1 MINIKVTLNTQNE
14 TTPTVCNLDING
26 GGGVKFPI
34 FIMGTNSYI
43 DGYGGYI
50 RTSIEVIKNPYVHN
64 IHIGNYVSIATDTS
78 FCVGSNHNYRSLK
91 MGLDLPED
99 TSFIFLNK
107 GQILVQNDVWI
118 GHGATIMAGVTIH
131 NGAVVAANSHV
142 VKDVPPYAIVGG
154 NPAKI
159 IKYRFSKDIIKK
171 LQAIKWWDWSNEKIS
186 ANQNWLNTYKIQD
199 FCEKFYPEAF
209 ENKMAVQPPSY
220 IKYLLGKRIY
230 LYFIDV
236 HSEFSLWKQVVNI
249 FYKLHSN
256 SNEVIVFAADKDN
269 LDGMN
274 EVKTFVKNTVPNESH
289 SNFYFVD
296 ELEDEKSLMSCA
308 DFYIAN
314 RDTLTILRSEFA
326 DDYGAEILSAV
337 DRCGF

>member
-1 MINIKVTLNTQNE
+1 
-14 TTPTVCNLDING
+14 
-26 GGGVKFPI
+26 
-34 FIMGTNSYI
+34 MGKNSYI

-64 IHIGNYVSIATDTS
+64 IHIGNYVSIATETS

-91 MGLDLPED
+91 LGADVAGIDEFKFP
-99 TSFIFLNK
+99 NK
-107 GQILVQNDVWI
+107 GQIIVQNDVWI

-171 LQAIKWWDWSNEKIS
+171 LQAIKWWNWSNEKIS
-186 ANQNWLNTYKIQD
+186 ANPNVLETYQIQN
-199 FCEKFYPEAF
+199 FCEKFYPEAL
-209 ENKMAVQPPSY
+209 KDKLSVQPPSY
-220 IKYLLGKRIY
+220 SKYFLGKRIY
-230 LYFIDV
+230 LYFIDF
-236 HSEFSLWKQVVNI
+236 HSKFSLWQNVIDI
-249 FYKLHSN
+249 FQKLHSN
-256 SNEVIVFAADKDN
+256 KNDVIVFAADENN

-274 EVKTFVKNTVPNESH
+274 IVKATVRNVVPQNAL
-289 SNFYFVD
+289 SNFYFV
-296 ELEDEKSLMSCA
+296 ENLEDERSLMSCA

-314 RDTLTILRSEFA
+314 RDFKTIMRTEFA
-326 DDYGAEILSAV
+326 DDYGVEILSAV